1 MLKLFCIVVLAW
13 YILFVLMNIKKVFF
27 VQTFLYKKEIDDIN
41 SSGYLKKDTSI
52 TDALIENFYQE
63 IMGKEEK
70 VLMDL
75 LLSSNPAQYKLEK
88 LLRDW
93 DIEAKQGAKNLLLAN
108 LLKIH
113 PELKATNYEEP
124 RLKGLLQH
132 QRFSNLKI
140 LAHYT
145 KIGREL
151 NNHGIIPMI
160 FKGGLMR
167 FLNQEFP
174 RYMGDIDIMVP
185 DKEWVK
191 SAKIAKSL
199 GYWFKRLDVHSFDI
213 LENNDSKYGILDIH
227 KFIHI
232 GSKNEKKWI
241 KGLFKRAT
249 EREVYGVQT
258 LVPCFED
265 LMFITLVNLSNNL
278 REHKTQANLL
288 YAIFDCK
295 YLLDNKPDF
304 NWNIV
309 IENTKLTNAEV
320 QINLAMKFI
329 NKISENILPRELQS
343 KYLFEKETND
353 YSRMIMFKNFYY
365 VELQAKSR
373 AMKIQEVFNNKISW
387 SEYLKLKIKYKSLKY
402 LNKHPRL
409 IEIFIKDLNRIY
421 HN

>member
-1 MLKLFCIVVLAW
+1 M
-13 YILFVLMNIKKVFF
+13 
-27 VQTFLYKKEIDDIN
+27 QTFLYKKEIDDIN
-41 SSGYLKKDTSI
+41 SSGYLKKDTSV

-75 LLSSNPAQYKLEK
+75 LLSSNPSQDKLEE
-88 LLRDW
+88 LLADW
-93 DIEAKQGAKNLLLAN
+93 DIEAKQGAKNLLLAY
-108 LLKIH
+108 LLKVH
-113 PELKATNYEEP
+113 PELNATNYEAP

-132 QRFSNLKI
+132 QRFFNLQI
-140 LAHYT
+140 IAHYT
-145 KIGREL
+145 KIGRAL
-151 NNHGIIPMI
+151 NKQGIIPVI

-167 FLNQEFP
+167 YLNPKFP
-174 RYMGDIDIMVP
+174 RYMGDIDILVCE
-185 DKEWVK
+185 KQWVR

-249 EREVYGVQT
+249 EQDVYGVKT

-329 NKISENILPRELQS
+329 NKISSDILTREQQCN
-343 KYLFEKETND
+343 YLFEKETND
-353 YSRMIMFKNFYY
+353 YSRMIMFKHFYF
-365 VELQAKSR
+365 VELQNKSR
-373 AMKIQEVFNNKISW
+373 ALKIQDVFNNKISW